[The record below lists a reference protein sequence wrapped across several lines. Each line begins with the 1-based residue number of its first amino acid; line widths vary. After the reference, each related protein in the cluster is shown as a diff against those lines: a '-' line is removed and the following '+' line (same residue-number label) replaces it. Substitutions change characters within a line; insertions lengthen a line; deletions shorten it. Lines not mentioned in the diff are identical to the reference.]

1 MRELSSLMK
10 EWHLLRK
17 VLYPV
22 GYGKLIQVFYGD
34 FPVRYA
40 LHTDNMLVSYS
51 RVCTDRTNHIPC
63 RIVCGRNILESFG
76 HLSERDKSIL
86 MKYPFHRIGSL
97 LTQEEAEGSAIV
109 REALASKAGGDG
121 SGKVT
126 LVKSEPKDEEMS
138 EEASSQQV
146 M

>member
-1 MRELSSLMK
+1 MHSSYK
-10 EWHLLRK
+10 
-17 VLYPV
+17 Y
-22 GYGKLIQVFYGD
+22 
-34 FPVRYA
+34 
-40 LHTDNMLVSYS
+40 
-51 RVCTDRTNHIPC
+51 HIPC
-63 RIVCGRNILESFG
+63 HTFCGRNILESFG

-121 SGKVT
+121 RGKVT
-126 LVKSEPKDEEMS
+126 LVKSEPKDGEEMS
-138 EEASSQQV
+138 EEATSQQV